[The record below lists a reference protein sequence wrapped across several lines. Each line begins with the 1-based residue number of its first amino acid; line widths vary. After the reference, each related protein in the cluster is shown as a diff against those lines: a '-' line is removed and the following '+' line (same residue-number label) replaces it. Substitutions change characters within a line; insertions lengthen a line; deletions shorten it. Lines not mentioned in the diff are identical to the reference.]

1 MNGRHRKPR
10 RFGLPGKLTLSLA
23 VLATTAS
30 LATAATYAS
39 WTSSASQ
46 SPTVSSG
53 TVTVNLGATGASTNR
68 LNVNAT
74 GIAPG
79 DTIKRSVDLINA
91 GSLDLA
97 SITLTTTAT
106 ASSALD
112 TDTTN
117 GLQFQIDV
125 CSQAWTE
132 SGSSPAFSYVCG
144 GSTSAVLASRAIIGN
159 TLALSNLAATTHGV
173 TDHLLVTITFP
184 GGVGTTLQGLS
195 STVQFTFTGTQRA
208 GSAH

>member
-117 GLQFQIDV
+117 GLQFQVDV

-159 TLALSNLAATTHGV
+159 SSPIMT
-173 TDHLLVTITFP
+173 
-184 GGVGTTLQGLS
+184 QGLS
-195 STVQFTFTGTQRA
+195 LIHRHIDGVSMWAITDMEGAELMTFA
-208 GSAH
+208 NALSATR

>member
-1 MNGRHRKPR
+1 MLRSGMAPSILATSRIDFAPGRDTVNGRHRKPR
-10 RFGLPGKLTLSLA
+10 RFGLPGKLALSLA

-91 GSLDLA
+91 GTLDLA

-106 ASSALD
+106 TSSALD

-117 GLQFQIDV
+117 GLQFQVDK
-125 CSQAWTE
+125 CSQAW
-132 SGSSPAFSYVCG
+132 
-144 GSTSAVLASRAIIGN
+144 
-159 TLALSNLAATTHGV
+159 
-173 TDHLLVTITFP
+173 
-184 GGVGTTLQGLS
+184 
-195 STVQFTFTGTQRA
+195 
-208 GSAH
+208 

>member
-1 MNGRHRKPR
+1 MTGQHRTPR
-10 RFGLPGKLTLSLA
+10 RLGLSGKLTLSVAAL
-23 VLATTAS
+23 VTTAS

-68 LNVNAT
+68 LNVNAS

-91 GSLDLA
+91 GTLDLA
-97 SITLTTTAT
+97 SVTLTTTAT
-106 ASSALD
+106 VSSTLD

-117 GLQFQIDV
+117 GLQVQLDV
-125 CSQAWTE
+125 CSVAWTE
-132 SGSSPAFSYVCG
+132 SGVSPAFSYTCSG
-144 GSTSAVLASRAIIGN
+144 TTSAVIASRAIIG
-159 TLALSNLAATTHGV
+159 SNLAMSNLTATTHGN
-173 TDHLLVTITFP
+173 TDHLLVTLTLP
-184 GGVGTTLQGLS
+184 GGSGSPLQGHS
-195 STVQFTFTGTQRA
+195 STVQF
-208 GSAH
+208 